1 MSVYVPDRWLV
12 IAVTNAETNQVVDKV
27 LAAWYGTFAGD
38 ERWQLNS
45 GIKFAKQFND
55 RFEFH
60 GYSGSIYVCYKPL
73 YGVTSLSNG
82 ILKHWQRQGMP
93 VKVLEEYDVRPKR

>member
-1 MSVYVPDRWLV
+1 MTVYVPDRWLV
-12 IAVTNAETNQVVDKV
+12 VEVTNAETNKAVKKV

-38 ERWQLNS
+38 EHWQLNS
-45 GIKFAKQFND
+45 GIKLAKECND

-60 GYSGSIYVCYKPL
+60 SYSGNLYVCYKSL

-93 VKVLEEYDVRPKR
+93 VKVLEEYDVRSTD